1 MIQVYQYLGGG
12 LLAEFTNSS
21 LAVDCTN
28 RLAAGGNPY
37 TEIEGREIA
46 AVVLHHQATYSPK
59 GEDCING
66 WIAAGKQTSAN
77 YCVGDDGSIA
87 LYVPEKYRAWTTGT
101 DQYGSNPDRFS
112 VTIELSN
119 CNGCDSANG
128 SDEDPEAWKVSSTAW
143 ESCIRL
149 IADIYKRNGISK
161 CVYKGGPNGEPPN
174 GGNMGPKNSQMSEDV
189 IGNLLMHRWYA
200 STACPGGYMMHRF
213 EQVASEV
220 NAILTGSPVTP
231 NPGTPGSTD
240 TSYTPANKI
249 IFDPYPTVVELGSI
263 IQVTTDASG
272 CPIVMTTDNSA
283 PVVPDALCDLGDEC
297 TKALEGDYKKT
308 IKVQKCTHIRAIAI
322 GTDNT
327 IKAQGAG
334 TFIVKWKRP
343 KDEDV
348 QSIIEAIE
356 RETNQQP
363 YLALNLE
370 EKKKEVH
377 SFKELKSSKNAY

>member
-1 MIQVYQYLGGG
+1 MIQVYQYLGSG
-12 LLAEFTNSS
+12 LLAEFTNSL

-66 WIAAGKQTSAN
+66 WIAAGKKTSAN

-119 CNGCDSANG
+119 CNGCSSANG

-174 GGNMGPKNSQMSEDV
+174 GGNMGPKNGQMSEDV

-200 STACPGGYMMHRF
+200 STVCPGGYMMHRF

-220 NAILTGSPVTP
+220 NAILTG
-231 NPGTPGSTD
+231 TPGSTD

-249 IFDPYPTVVELGSI
+249 IFNPYPTLVELDSV
-263 IQVTTDASG
+263 IQVTTDAAG
-272 CPIVMTTDNSA
+272 CPIIMTIDNSA
-283 PVVPDALCDLGDEC
+283 PTIPDALCDLGDEC
-297 TKALEGDYKKT
+297 NKSLEEDYKKT
-308 IKVQKCTHIRAIAI
+308 VKVRGCLHIRAIAI
-322 GTDNT
+322 DTNNK

-334 TFIVKWKRP
+334 TFLVKWKRP
-343 KDEDV
+343 KNEDV

-356 RETNQQP
+356 TEKNRQS
-363 YLALNLE
+363 YLSLNLE
-370 EKKKEVH
+370 EKDKEVR
-377 SFKELKSSKNAY
+377 SFKEMRSGKNAY